1 MATVTFLVAILLV
14 GLLIAC
20 GIVVNM
26 YLYTQGV
33 VRTRPSRRSRRF
45 IATSSHR
52 AAVEAQFYTDIAATD
67 QTISGYVRKSLLIF
81 PGIVV
86 VLTAIL
92 VLFFSVR

>member
-1 MATVTFLVAILLV
+1 MATVTFLVAILFV
-14 GLLIAC
+14 GLLISC
-20 GIVVNM
+20 GVVVNM

-45 IATSSHR
+45 IAASSHR
-52 AAVEAQFYTDIAATD
+52 TAVEEQFYMDIAATD

-81 PGIVV
+81 LGIVV

-92 VLFFSVR
+92 VIFFSAM